1 MPAVSARHGMPREG
15 CHVLDWL
22 RRIFERTAPKRPGS
36 RPEPQ
41 GIHVLHDANLITL
54 KVPGAMDLAIAWES
68 IESVALVSG
77 DATADPPELFW
88 LLLGGDRRRPVLV
101 PMGVPGE
108 HDLVQAMQAR
118 LDGFDNM
125 AVVEAMSAKGR
136 VGFKVWNADDAVG
149 PANT

>member
-1 MPAVSARHGMPREG
+1 MPREDR
-15 CHVLDWL
+15 HVLGWL
-22 RRIFERTAPKRPGS
+22 RRIFTIDTSQRPVPT
-36 RPEPQ
+36 PEPQ
-41 GIHVLHDANLITL
+41 GILVRHAAELITIKL
-54 KVPGAMDLAIAWES
+54 PGAPAHSIAWGNL
-68 IESVALVSG
+68 ESVATVSG

-88 LLLGGDRRRPVLV
+88 LLLGGDRRRPLLV

-136 VGFKVWNADDAVG
+136 VGFKVWNVDSQGGTNDS
-149 PANT
+149 

>member
-1 MPAVSARHGMPREG
+1 M
-15 CHVLDWL
+15 LDWL
-22 RRIFERTAPKRPGS
+22 RRILSPDKPQRPVP

-41 GIHVLHDANLITL
+41 GIHVRHDADLITI
-54 KVPGAMDLAIAWES
+54 KVPGAPDLSIAWDKL
-68 IESVALVSG
+68 ESVAIVSG

-88 LLLGGDRRRPVLV
+88 LLLGGDRRRPLLV

-108 HDLVQAMQAR
+108 HDLVHAMQAR

-136 VGFKVWNADDAVG
+136 VGFKVWNVDSPGSADDS
-149 PANT
+149 